1 MEVRISRIL
10 APVAEH
16 QAQPRPFNAC
26 CWPWI
31 LLCVGSQDELYLTC
45 LIGGVDAGFLIKGFG
60 GKKKRILYGAGRC
73 WFMRVA

>member
-16 QAQPRPFNAC
+16 QTQPKPFNAC

-31 LLCVGSQDELYLTC
+31 LLCVGNQEELYLTC
-45 LIGGVDAGFLIKGFG
+45 LIGGVGAGSLTKGFRGRKPLFG
-60 GKKKRILYGAGRC
+60 GVNVGP
-73 WFMRVA
+73 

>member
-45 LIGGVDAGFLIKGFG
+45 LIGGVGVGFLIRGFG
-60 GKKKRILYGAGRC
+60 GKKTLFGG
-73 WFMRVA
+73 VGVGS